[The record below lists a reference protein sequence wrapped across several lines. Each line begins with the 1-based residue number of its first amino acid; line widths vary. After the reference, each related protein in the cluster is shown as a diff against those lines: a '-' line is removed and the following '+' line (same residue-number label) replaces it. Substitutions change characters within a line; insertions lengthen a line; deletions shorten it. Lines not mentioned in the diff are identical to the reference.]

1 MTTATQT
8 QTDTTTSALL
18 FKASATHGTERTVL
32 KASLDDAC
40 RNGHADFSLTCDI
53 YENGRDV
60 GGGCAHEHILK
71 VFKHSPHAPMLAELA
86 ALHLSDAD
94 GVPMHAT
101 ANAFYWFCGMFADGL
116 GQEYHGGSGQDGK
129 SPEKCREILADHIRA
144 DAEQVK
150 ALADVCPMDALEMS
164 YFLEKMG
171 FRAKWKAEAYRVQ
184 EWLET
189 VTGKRFAFTATRETW
204 PKLTPEQVATIETRR
219 ANGYHTP
226 EQREARRLA
235 KAEAARAKRR
245 AEIEKDYTAIC
256 DEARI
261 DRAVSLA
268 LVDCNARGAENTI
281 YYKHTRTISAN
292 WATHRALWSR
302 SDWDSFVAVASK
314 IPDLAGLKFEWND
327 KPKS

>member
-1 MTTATQT
+1 MTTAEEN
-8 QTDTTTSALL
+8 TTNALV
-18 FKASATHGTERTVL
+18 FKASTWRGNERTVL
-32 KASLDDAC
+32 TASLDDEC
-40 RNGHADFSLTCDI
+40 GNGHADFSLTCVI
-53 YENGRDV
+53 YKNGRDV

-71 VFKHSPHAPMLAELA
+71 VFSSPHAPMLRELA

-94 GVPMHAT
+94 GVPMHAA

-116 GQEYHGGSGQDGK
+116 GQEYHGGSGRDGK
-129 SPEKCREILADHIRA
+129 TREECRRIFAEHIRA
-144 DAEQVK
+144 DAAQVDE
-150 ALADVCPMDALEMS
+150 LLNVCPMDALEMS

-171 FRAKWKAEAYRVQ
+171 FRTKWAAEAKRVR
-184 EWLET
+184 EWLESL
-189 VTGKRFAFTATRETW
+189 TGNRFAFTPTRETW
-204 PKLTPEQVATIETRR
+204 PRLTPEQVATIETRR

-235 KAEAARAKRR
+235 KVEAARAKKR
-245 AEIEKDYTAIC
+245 AEIEKAYADTC

-281 YYKHTRTISAN
+281 FYKHTGTITAN

-302 SDWDSFVAVASK
+302 EDWDAFVAVASK

-327 KPKS
+327 KPKH